1 MAVETGKLVV
11 VDLELTC
18 WDDPSRADD
27 MEIIEIGIC
36 VFDGMTGKIGR
47 KSSTLVRPNLLEI
60 SDRCHQITGLTTER
74 LKRDGAPLN
83 EALNRLRKA
92 YPFRS
97 SGWAAWGEGDRRCMS
112 GECASKGI
120 SYPFADAYINV
131 AHLHALCGCSTA
143 RNTRRV
149 SLEEALE
156 QLDMEFEGRPHSG
169 ADDAWNT
176 ARVLRKI
183 LGWKE

>member
-1 MAVETGKLVV
+1 MAVETGKLIV

-36 VFDGMTGKIGR
+36 VFDGMTGEIRR
-47 KSSTLVRPNLLEI
+47 KSSTLVRPNWLEV
-60 SDRCHQITGLTTER
+60 SDRCHQLTGLTVER
-74 LKRDGAPLN
+74 LKREAPLGK
-83 EALNRLRKA
+83 ALNRLRKA

-97 SGWAAWGEGDRRCMS
+97 SGWAAWGEGDRRRMS

-131 AHLHALCGCSTA
+131 AHLHALCA

-156 QLDMEFEGRPHSG
+156 QVGMEFEGRPHSG